1 MNLDDWE
8 RETLPLPFGLDLLH
22 GGAHEECEGSAVV
35 GPTYP
40 DRVAAGI
47 VTANRGNAVV
57 LSRIEGTLRLIG
69 VMCGKGSAA
78 ADRAEPGA
86 EQSAMVTRHRLISSC
101 SHGLQSVLLLFCRNL
116 GEGRNSDSQR
126 TLLDTGP
133 RTSAGAF
140 GTEREGKLPGETTPP

>member
-47 VTANRGNAVV
+47 VTLTVAMPWYCHG
-57 LSRIEGTLRLIG
+57 SRHTET
-69 VMCGKGSAA
+69 
-78 ADRAEPGA
+78 
-86 EQSAMVTRHRLISSC
+86 HRSN
-101 SHGLQSVLLLFCRNL
+101 VWKR
-116 GEGRNSDSQR
+116 
-126 TLLDTGP
+126 
-133 RTSAGAF
+133 
-140 GTEREGKLPGETTPP
+140 